1 MKTARAG
8 LRQCISA
15 VILICGAVAISY
27 SQTSPIQI
35 SATTSQANAGT
46 APTTLTL
53 QDALERAKKINPE
66 YRAAVTEFGLAKE
79 DKVQSRAALLP
90 NVNFNSSFI
99 YTEGSGI
106 PGVGRYIANNGVHE
120 YISQGD
126 VHQEFS
132 FAGVAEY
139 RRTLAAQ
146 AVAKAKSEIAA
157 RGLVVTVVQA
167 YYGFVVAQRKYATAQ
182 RAQSEAQRFFTIS
195 QKLETGG
202 EVAHA
207 DVIKAEVQFQEQ
219 ERGLKEAELEM
230 EQSRLELAVL
240 VFPDFNQNFAVVDDL
255 QIPEPLPTFAEVQTA
270 AANYNPDLR
279 AALAAVREANQEVA
293 VAWNGFLPTA
303 TVDYFYGIDSNHFAT
318 YQVDPTTGMRVN
330 SLGYAGTATLQ
341 LPIWNWGANRSKL
354 KQASLRREQAHV
366 ELSFAQRRLL
376 ANLQN
381 FYHEAQTARE
391 ELESLQHSAELAAES
406 LRLTTMRYQGGEAI
420 VLEVVD
426 AQNTLNLARN
436 ALNDGQAR
444 YRVALANLQT
454 LTGTL

>member
-1 MKTARAG
+1 MRNVSTEV
-8 LRQCISA
+8 RQFISA
-15 VILICGAVAISY
+15 AMLVCSALTAY
-27 SQTSPIQI
+27 SQTSSNQVT
-35 SATTSQANAGT
+35 ATSGQPNSST
-46 APTTLTL
+46 APITLTL

-90 NVNFNSSFI
+90 NVNFNNSFI

-120 YISQGD
+120 YLSQGD

-132 FAGVAEY
+132 FAVVAEY
-139 RRTLAAQ
+139 RRSLAAQ

-219 ERGLKEAELEM
+219 RRGLKEAELEM
-230 EQSRLELAVL
+230 ERSRLELAVL
-240 VFPDFNQNFAVVDDL
+240 VFPDFNQNFSVVDDL

-270 AANYNPDLR
+270 AANNNPDLR

-293 VAWNGFLPTA
+293 VAWNGFLPTV
-303 TVDYFYGIDSNHFAT
+303 TVDYLYGIDSNHFAT
-318 YQVDPTTGMRVN
+318 YQIDPTTGMRVH

-354 KQASLRREQAHV
+354 KQATLRREQAHI
-366 ELSFAQRRLL
+366 ELSFAQRQLL

-406 LRLTTMRYQGGEAI
+406 LRLTTMRYQAGEAI

-426 AQNTLNLARN
+426 AQNTLNQARN
-436 ALNDGQAR
+436 ALNDGQSR